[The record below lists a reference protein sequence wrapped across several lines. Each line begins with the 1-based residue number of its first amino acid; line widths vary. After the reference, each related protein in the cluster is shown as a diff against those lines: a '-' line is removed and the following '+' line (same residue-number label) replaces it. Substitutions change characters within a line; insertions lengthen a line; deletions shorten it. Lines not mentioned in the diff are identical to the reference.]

1 MAADQDRLVEQ
12 HLHLVHAIAAKLRRR
27 LGKTMEPGDLLGY
40 GTQGLMEAAQKFDP
54 KHGVA
59 FSTFAYYR
67 IRGAMFDGMRTMAWY
82 SRSDYAR
89 FRAEE
94 RENEYLAST
103 AAREVAEKTAG
114 ASPGNIDKGQVLEE
128 IADILG
134 GVAAVHIT
142 SMHAA
147 RDVPDERFKAA
158 DDQFGSAEEG
168 VRVREALV
176 KLPEKERRLLELY
189 YFADMNLDCAA
200 KKLGL
205 SKSWG
210 SRLHA
215 RAVDHLRELLAEGPS
230 PAE

>member
-1 MAADQDRLVEQ
+1 MGAHRDRLVEQ

-27 LGKTMEPGDLLGY
+27 LGKTMEPGDLVGY

-54 KHGVA
+54 RHGVA

-94 RENEYLAST
+94 RENEYLSSAADRDAALRT
-103 AAREVAEKTAG
+103 AQPSGPV
-114 ASPGNIDKGQVLEE
+114 DKGQVLEE
-128 IADILG
+128 IAEVLG

-147 RDVPDERFKAA
+147 RDGPDERFQSP
-158 DDQFGSAEEG
+158 DEQLGSAEERE
-168 VRVREALV
+168 RVREAV
-176 KLPEKERRLLELY
+176 AKLPEKERRLLELY
-189 YFADMNLDCAA
+189 YFADMNLDAAA

-210 SRLHA
+210 SRIHA
-215 RAVDHLRELLAEGPS
+215 RAVDQLRALLAGQPDS
-230 PAE
+230 AE